1 MYKNEHKFPYRWTK
15 KDANFTK
22 DKGKVMSCFCCG
34 GGSSFGYKLAGYD
47 VVACNEID
55 PKVMKMYLKKGRRTI
70 NGKRLEDVWDFDRVP
85 SDKLV
90 HQNEKPIPLLM
101 QCILKSSNE
110 GDLVFDGFMG
120 SASTALACLRT
131 NRKFLGFELDKD
143 YFNVA
148 QRRIK
153 EEMSNQKDMFGYA
166 GD

>member
-1 MYKNEHKFPYRWTK
+1 M
-15 KDANFTK
+15 
-22 DKGKVMSCFCCG
+22 
-34 GGSSFGYKLAGYD
+34 
-47 VVACNEID
+47 
-55 PKVMKMYLKKGRRTI
+55 
-70 NGKRLEDVWDFDRVP
+70 
-85 SDKLV
+85 
-90 HQNEKPIPLLM
+90 
-101 QCILKSSNE
+101 
-110 GDLVFDGFMG
+110 FDGFVG

>member
-1 MYKNEHKFPYRWTK
+1 
-15 KDANFTK
+15 
-22 DKGKVMSCFCCG
+22 
-34 GGSSFGYKLAGYD
+34 
-47 VVACNEID
+47 
-55 PKVMKMYLKKGRRTI
+55 
-70 NGKRLEDVWDFDRVP
+70 
-85 SDKLV
+85 
-90 HQNEKPIPLLM
+90 M

-131 NRKFLGFELDKD
+131 NRKFIGFELDKD

-148 QRRIK
+148 QIRIN

>member
-1 MYKNEHKFPYRWTK
+1 
-15 KDANFTK
+15 
-22 DKGKVMSCFCCG
+22 
-34 GGSSFGYKLAGYD
+34 
-47 VVACNEID
+47 
-55 PKVMKMYLKKGRRTI
+55 
-70 NGKRLEDVWDFDRVP
+70 
-85 SDKLV
+85 
-90 HQNEKPIPLLM
+90 M

-143 YFNVA
+143 YFKVA

-153 EEMSNQKDMFGYA
+153 EEMFNQKDMFGYA